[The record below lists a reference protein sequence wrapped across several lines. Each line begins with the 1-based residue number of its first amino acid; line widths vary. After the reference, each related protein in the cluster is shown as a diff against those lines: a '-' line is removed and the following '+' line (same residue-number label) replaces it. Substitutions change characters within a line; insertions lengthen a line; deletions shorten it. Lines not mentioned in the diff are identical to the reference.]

1 MKAFVARGMTLGP
14 ETSVV
19 NLVSVKKT
27 VDLLLDMMTV

>member
-19 NLVSVKKT
+19 NLVSVNL
-27 VDLLLDMMTV
+27 VRVQFL